1 MDRAWRIIS
10 RAWPIVFSALLA
22 WAALATIAPEWFQVR
37 SGIVVAVTSLLL
49 HPATILILLALT
61 VIWLAVYLRRLLSPL
76 ESRLEALERRPK
88 PGALGEAL
96 EPHKTPAYI
105 FAESLR
111 EQGRLDELL
120 SQRKTQDA
128 STVAT
133 LNQLLVEGGELLS
146 TTRIISTGNAPV
158 TEVECR
164 HARELTSKWEHK
176 VIEWL
181 KKVKPD
187 FEADFMADFSFPTGA
202 DLRETMILRVAARLE
217 RLRAVKASIT

>member
-37 SGIVVAVTSLLL
+37 LGMVVAVTNLLL
-49 HPATILILLALT
+49 HPATIRILLALT
-61 VIWLAVYLRRLLSPL
+61 VIWLAVYLRRLEPQDLRPL
-76 ESRLEALERRPK
+76 ESRREALERRPK
-88 PGALGEAL
+88 PGSEIGERLVKSPALL
-96 EPHKTPAYI
+96 
-105 FAESLR
+105 FAESL
-111 EQGRLDELL
+111 LDEPL
-120 SQRKTQDA
+120 SQRKTLDT

-146 TTRIISTGNAPV
+146 RTRTISTGNASI

-164 HARELTSKWEHK
+164 HALELTSKWEHK

-181 KKVKPD
+181 TKVKPD